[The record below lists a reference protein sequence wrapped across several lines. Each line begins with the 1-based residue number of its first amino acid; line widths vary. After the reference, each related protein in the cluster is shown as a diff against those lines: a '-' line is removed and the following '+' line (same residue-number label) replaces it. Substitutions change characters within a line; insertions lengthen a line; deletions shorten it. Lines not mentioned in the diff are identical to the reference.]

1 VPVVAEVKVIA
12 KREQGVHIQAND
24 IKLGAVDLDSSIAY
38 WLSEVTYRAVD
49 HPQRGRRGWEK
60 GYPVSAI
67 ERRAAIRTV
76 ARARRETRRKMTN
89 EHLRRVAG
97 TYKAGSPPSIKRS
110 RERSMYPH
118 PPPSGTS
125 KRTGKQGCYPR
136 VLRQNDPPAATA
148 ADQRAWDTRP
158 QDREKVV
165 RYQLTADAGTDPITG
180 RRRQVRRRF
189 TTEREARSTLFR
201 TLKLMKQHDP
211 ACG

>member
-1 VPVVAEVKVIA
+1 MPVVAEVKVIA

-89 EHLRRVAG
+89 EHLRRVAE
-97 TYKAGSPPSIKRS
+97 TYKAASPAKHEAVARAFDVSPP
-110 RERSMYPH
+110 
-118 PPPSGTS
+118 
-125 KRTGKQGCYPR
+125 
-136 VLRQNDPPAATA
+136 TA
-148 ADQRAWDTRP
+148 QRYIEK
-158 QDREKVV
+158 DRE
-165 RYQLTADAGTDPITG
+165 AGLLPKS
-180 RRRQVRRRF
+180 VE
-189 TTEREARSTLFR
+189 TE
-201 TLKLMKQHDP
+201 
-211 ACG
+211 